1 MCCCPGGS
9 QPCLLLFVGLCCAD
23 GRSCRCTAA
32 LEAFTIPAAV
42 PHQAT
47 ALSGPA
53 LRTRLP
59 PRRAAAA
66 YGQPHRQQLAQ
77 QYAYNPVV
85 DDALMP
91 PPARRA
97 RAASSL
103 PAYSDHSIGSPEVSG
118 MSVDSDLS
126 RQRRAKK
133 SGRKG
138 GGGTKSR
145 ACVAPADLLHQAGCC
160 CPAPAMLLPQGDAR
174 SNSPLPSPPNC
185 ASIIPRTWPL
195 LPRLTL
201 PPPRL
206 THLQRGAKHAA
217 GGIDAASTQ
226 PAGGGRG
233 RERRCRGARALGHR
247 PLTLHPRKWRLRRRG
262 GPQRLCGAPRV
273 AAVAL

>member
-1 MCCCPGGS
+1 M
-9 QPCLLLFVGLCCAD
+9 LLFVGLCCAD

-160 CPAPAMLLPQGDAR
+160 CPAPAMLLAQGDAR
-174 SNSPLPSPPNC
+174 SNRPTSKPTQLCIHHPTHLAAVATTHPSPP
-185 ASIIPRTWPL
+185 PRPAH
-195 LPRLTL
+195 P
-201 PPPRL
+201 
-206 THLQRGAKHAA
+206 QCGAQHAA

-233 RERRCRGARALGHR
+233 CERRRRGTCAFGHR
-247 PLTLHPRKWRLRRRG
+247 PLALHPRKWRLRRRG

-273 AAVAL
+273 AAVAF